1 MLFLH
6 GTELAKTNLDAAKDK
21 LISLLSNYQGI
32 TGVKTLLVFDGYKVK
47 GNHGSTTVQED
58 IEIVHTKENQTAD
71 QFIEAY
77 THKNEGQYQMT
88 VATSD
93 GLIQTI
99 TRGAGCQIISSR
111 ELYSAMEAA
120 AKELREMYDIK

>member
-1 MLFLH
+1 
-6 GTELAKTNLDAAKDK
+6 
-21 LISLLSNYQGI
+21 
-32 TGVKTLLVFDGYKVK
+32 
-47 GNHGSTTVQED
+47 VQED

-77 THKNEGQYQMT
+77 THENEGQYQMT

>member
-1 MLFLH
+1 M
-6 GTELAKTNLDAAKDK
+6 
-21 LISLLSNYQGI
+21 
-32 TGVKTLLVFDGYKVK
+32 
-47 GNHGSTTVQED
+47 QEN
-58 IEIVHTKENQTAD
+58 IEIVQHKGKPDSAD

-77 THKNEGQYQMT
+77 THENEGQYQMT

>member
-1 MLFLH
+1 M
-6 GTELAKTNLDAAKDK
+6 
-21 LISLLSNYQGI
+21 
-32 TGVKTLLVFDGYKVK
+32 
-47 GNHGSTTVQED
+47 QED

-77 THKNEGQYQMT
+77 THENEEKYQMI

-111 ELYSAMEAA
+111 ELYSTMKAA
-120 AKELREMYDIK
+120 ANELRELYDIK

>member
-1 MLFLH
+1 
-6 GTELAKTNLDAAKDK
+6 
-21 LISLLSNYQGI
+21 
-32 TGVKTLLVFDGYKVK
+32 
-47 GNHGSTTVQED
+47 
-58 IEIVHTKENQTAD
+58 
-71 QFIEAY
+71 
-77 THKNEGQYQMT
+77 MT

-99 TRGAGCQIISSR
+99 TRGSGCQIISSR